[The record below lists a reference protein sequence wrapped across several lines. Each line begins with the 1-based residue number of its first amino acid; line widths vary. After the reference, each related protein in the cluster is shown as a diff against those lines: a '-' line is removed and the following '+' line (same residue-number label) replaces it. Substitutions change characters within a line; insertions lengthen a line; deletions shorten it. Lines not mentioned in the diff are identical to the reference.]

1 MSSTGSRFS
10 SGTLDSGFRRNDN
23 YLPSLTFCEFIRSE
37 DIMNYNYVLK
47 ELRHHHNRTLVN
59 ILGIGIGI
67 ALFVSINAVST
78 AYQKAV
84 SLPFKNL
91 GADIVVQRPEKR
103 AVDSGLPPASMRGIR
118 LPFSNQLLPF
128 EDLEKLKTIEG
139 VDSMASSLLLWE
151 FDKGGFRTIMG
162 VDLAQPVLGPVKVKD
177 WLKEGRF
184 PHKEGEVVIEK
195 HYAKFQQK
203 RMGDT
208 LEINGRPF
216 SVVGLLEIKEG
227 SQIAS
232 ANLYLSLQDAQTLLG
247 GESGGVHPV
256 RNSSERLN
264 PAGLR
269 SNPAIDEAIEQRGII
284 SNGVNVVYLRLKD
297 PALLSQVKTS
307 IARQLNGVS
316 VASSDSSLELMGGV
330 SKISDQFSFIVSLI
344 ALGGAVFLIV
354 KAMLSNLVERS
365 REIGILKA
373 VGWTERDVQKQLMG
387 EVFLQSLLGGV
398 FGIMMGYFFSYLLG
412 FLSIPVSTP
421 WELNLL
427 PAFAKDTAAAAQ
439 TVRLPVSISFSLAAI
454 SIGLSILTGGLAS
467 FAMGKRT
474 SRMKPAEILRRL

>member
-1 MSSTGSRFS
+1 
-10 SGTLDSGFRRNDN
+10 
-23 YLPSLTFCEFIRSE
+23 
-37 DIMNYNYVLK
+37 MNYSYVLK

-91 GADIVVQRPEKR
+91 GADVVVQRPEKR
-103 AVDSGLPPASMRGIR
+103 AVDSRQAPASMRGIR
-118 LPFSNQLLPF
+118 LPFSNQILPSQ
-128 EDLEKLKTIEG
+128 DLEKLKTIEG
-139 VDSMASSLLLWE
+139 VDSLASSLLLWE

-162 VDLAQPVLGPVKVKD
+162 VDLAQPILGPVKVKE

-184 PHKEGEVVIEK
+184 PQKDGEVVIEK
-195 HYAKFQQK
+195 HYAKFQHK
-203 RMGDT
+203 KMGDP

-216 SVVGLLEIKEG
+216 NVVGLLEIKEG

-232 ANLYLSLQDAQTLLG
+232 SNIYLPLQDAQNLLG
-247 GESGGVHPV
+247 GESGGV
-256 RNSSERLN
+256 N
-264 PAGLR
+264 
-269 SNPAIDEAIEQRGII
+269 I
-284 SNGVNVVYLRLKD
+284 VYLRLKN
-297 PALLSQVKTS
+297 PSLLSQVKTT

-316 VASSDSSLELMGGV
+316 VASSDSFLELMGGV
-330 SKISDQFSFIVSLI
+330 SKISDQFSFVVSLI

-373 VGWTERDVQKQLMG
+373 VGWTEKDVQKQLMA
-387 EVFLQSLLGGV
+387 EVFLQSLAGGV
-398 FGIMMGYFFSYLLG
+398 FGILMGYFFSYLLG

-439 TVRLPVSISFSLAAI
+439 TVRLPVSISASLAGI
-454 SIGLSILTGGLAS
+454 SLALSLVAGGMAS
-467 FAMGKRT
+467 YFMGKRT
-474 SRMKPAEILRRL
+474 ARMKPAEILRTL

>member
-1 MSSTGSRFS
+1 
-10 SGTLDSGFRRNDN
+10 
-23 YLPSLTFCEFIRSE
+23 
-37 DIMNYNYVLK
+37 MNYSYVLK

-103 AVDSGLPPASMRGIR
+103 AVDSGQPPASMRGIR
-118 LPFSNQLLPF
+118 LPFSNQLLPSQ
-128 EDLEKLKTIEG
+128 DLEKLKRIEG

-151 FDKGGFRTIMG
+151 FNKGGFRTIMG
-162 VDLAQPVLGPVKVKD
+162 VDLTQPSLGPVKVKD

-184 PHKEGEVVIEK
+184 PQKEGEVVLEK
-195 HYAKFQQK
+195 HYAKFHHTQI
-203 RMGDT
+203 GGT
-208 LEINGRPF
+208 VEINGRLF

-232 ANLYLSLQDAQTLLG
+232 ANIYLPLQDAQNLLG
-247 GESGGVHPV
+247 AGLGGVNPV
-256 RNSSERLN
+256 RNSSEALN
-264 PAGLR
+264 PAGIILK
-269 SNPAIDEAIEQRGII
+269 SNPAVEQRGII
-284 SNGVNVVYLRLKD
+284 SNGVNIVYLRLKN
-297 PALLSQVKTS
+297 PSLLSQVKTS

-316 VASSDSSLELMGGV
+316 VTSSDSSLELMGGV
-330 SKISDQFSFIVSLI
+330 SRISDQFSFIVSLI

-398 FGIMMGYFFSYLLG
+398 FGILMGYFFSYLLG

-439 TVRLPVSISFSLAAI
+439 TVRLPVSISAGLTAISLA
-454 SIGLSILTGGLAS
+454 LSLVAGGMAS
-467 FAMGKRT
+467 YVMGKRT
-474 SRMKPAEILRRL
+474 ARMKPAEILRQL

>member
-1 MSSTGSRFS
+1 
-10 SGTLDSGFRRNDN
+10 
-23 YLPSLTFCEFIRSE
+23 
-37 DIMNYNYVLK
+37 MNYSYVLK

-103 AVDSGLPPASMRGIR
+103 AVDSGQPPASMRGIR
-118 LPFSNQLLPF
+118 LPFSNQLLPSQ
-128 EDLEKLKTIEG
+128 DLEKLKRIEG

-151 FDKGGFRTIMG
+151 FNKGGFRTIMG
-162 VDLAQPVLGPVKVKD
+162 VDLTQPSLGPVKVKD

-184 PHKEGEVVIEK
+184 PQKEGEVVLEK
-195 HYAKFQQK
+195 HYAKFHHTQI
-203 RMGDT
+203 GGT
-208 LEINGRPF
+208 VEINGRLF

-232 ANLYLSLQDAQTLLG
+232 ANIYLPLQDAQNLLG
-247 GESGGVHPV
+247 AGLGGVNPV
-256 RNSSERLN
+256 RNSSEALN
-264 PAGLR
+264 PAGIILK
-269 SNPAIDEAIEQRGII
+269 SNPAVEQRGII
-284 SNGVNVVYLRLKD
+284 SNGVNIVYLRLKN
-297 PALLSQVKTS
+297 PSLLSQVKTS

-316 VASSDSSLELMGGV
+316 VTSSDSSLELMGGV
-330 SKISDQFSFIVSLI
+330 SRISDQFSFIVSLI

-387 EVFLQSLLGGV
+387 EVFLQSLVGGV
-398 FGIMMGYFFSYLLG
+398 FGILMGYFFSYLLG

-439 TVRLPVSISFSLAAI
+439 TVRLPVSISAGLTAISLA
-454 SIGLSILTGGLAS
+454 LSLVAGGMAS
-467 FAMGKRT
+467 YVMGKRT
-474 SRMKPAEILRRL
+474 ARMKPAEILRQL

>member
-1 MSSTGSRFS
+1 
-10 SGTLDSGFRRNDN
+10 
-23 YLPSLTFCEFIRSE
+23 
-37 DIMNYNYVLK
+37 MNYRYVLK

-67 ALFVSINAVST
+67 ALFVSINAVSA

-84 SLPFKNL
+84 SLPFKNI

-103 AVDSGLPPASMRGIR
+103 TVESTQPPTSMRGIR
-118 LPFSNQLLPF
+118 LPFSNQLLPSQ
-128 EDLEKLKTIEG
+128 DLEKLKMIEG

-162 VDLAQPVLGPVKVKD
+162 VDLSQPSLGPVKVKE
-177 WLKEGRF
+177 WMKEGRF
-184 PHKEGEVVIEK
+184 PQKQGEVVIEK
-195 HYAKFQQK
+195 HYAKFHHTK
-203 RMGDT
+203 VNDPM
-208 LEINGRPF
+208 EIGSHPYT
-216 SVVGLLEIKEG
+216 VVGLLEIKEG

-232 ANLYLSLQDAQTLLG
+232 ANIYLPLADAQTLLG
-247 GESGGVHPV
+247 GEP
-256 RNSSERLN
+256 
-264 PAGLR
+264 
-269 SNPAIDEAIEQRGII
+269 
-284 SNGVNVVYLRLKD
+284 NGVNVVYLRLKN
-297 PALLSQVKTS
+297 PSLLSQVKTT

-330 SKISDQFSFIVSLI
+330 SKISDQFSFIVSII
-344 ALGGAVFLIV
+344 ALGGAFLLII

-373 VGWTERDVQKQLMG
+373 VGWTEKDVQKQLMG

-398 FGIMMGYFFSYLLG
+398 LGIVMGYFFSYLLG
-412 FLSIPVSTP
+412 FLSIPVSTS

-439 TVRLPVSISFSLAAI
+439 TVRLPVSISAGLTAVSLALSLAA
-454 SIGLSILTGGLAS
+454 GGMAS
-467 FAMGKRT
+467 YVMGKRT
-474 SRMKPAEILRRL
+474 SRMKPAEILRNM

>member
-1 MSSTGSRFS
+1 
-10 SGTLDSGFRRNDN
+10 
-23 YLPSLTFCEFIRSE
+23 
-37 DIMNYNYVLK
+37 MNYSYVLK

-103 AVDSGLPPASMRGIR
+103 AVDSGQAPASMRGIR
-118 LPFSNQLLPF
+118 LPFSNQLLPSQ
-128 EDLEKLKTIEG
+128 DLEKLKTIKG

-162 VDLAQPVLGPVKVKD
+162 VDLTQPSLGPVKVKE

-184 PHKEGEVVIEK
+184 PQKEGEVVIEK
-195 HYAKFQQK
+195 HYAKFQHK
-203 RMGDT
+203 KIGDAV
-208 LEINGRPF
+208 EINGHPF

-232 ANLYLSLQDAQTLLG
+232 ANIYLPLQDAQGLLG
-247 GESGGVHPV
+247 AESGGV
-256 RNSSERLN
+256 N
-264 PAGLR
+264 
-269 SNPAIDEAIEQRGII
+269 I
-284 SNGVNVVYLRLKD
+284 VYLRLKN
-297 PALLSQVKTS
+297 PSLLSQVKTS
-307 IARQLNGVS
+307 IGRYLNGVS
-316 VASSDSSLELMGGV
+316 VTSSDSFLEVMGGV
-330 SKISDQFSFIVSLI
+330 SRISDQFSFVVSII
-344 ALGGAVFLIV
+344 ALGGAFFLII

-398 FGIMMGYFFSYLLG
+398 LGIVMGYFFSYLLG

-439 TVRLPVSISFSLAAI
+439 TVRLPVSISA
-454 SIGLSILTGGLAS
+454 GLTGISLILSLVAGGMAS
-467 FAMGKRT
+467 YVMGKRT
-474 SRMKPAEILRRL
+474 SRMKPAEILRNM

>member
-1 MSSTGSRFS
+1 
-10 SGTLDSGFRRNDN
+10 
-23 YLPSLTFCEFIRSE
+23 
-37 DIMNYNYVLK
+37 MNYSYVLK

-103 AVDSGLPPASMRGIR
+103 AADSGQPPASMRGIR
-118 LPFSNQLLPF
+118 LPFSNQLLPSQ
-128 EDLEKLKTIEG
+128 DLEKLKAIEG

-151 FDKGGFRTIMG
+151 FNQGGFRTIMG
-162 VDLAQPVLGPVKVKD
+162 VDLAQPSLGPVKVKE

-184 PHKEGEVVIEK
+184 PQKEGEVVIEK
-195 HYAKFQQK
+195 HYAKFHHTQI
-203 RMGDT
+203 GGT
-208 LEINGRPF
+208 VEINGRPF

-232 ANLYLSLQDAQTLLG
+232 SNIYLPLQDAQNLLG
-247 GESGGVHPV
+247 RESGPV
-256 RNSSERLN
+256 RNSSRSTQRLSTGEALN
-264 PAGLR
+264 PTGIAAE
-269 SNPAIDEAIEQRGII
+269 SNPAVEQRGII
-284 SNGVNVVYLRLKD
+284 SNGVNIVYLRLKN
-297 PALLSQVKTS
+297 PSLLGQVKTS

-316 VASSDSSLELMGGV
+316 VSSSDSSLELMGGV

-387 EVFLQSLLGGV
+387 EVFLQSLAGGV
-398 FGIMMGYFFSYLLG
+398 LGVLMGYFFSYLLG
-412 FLSIPVSTP
+412 FLSIPVATS

-427 PAFAKDTAAAAQ
+427 PAFAKDTAAAAK
-439 TVRLPVSISFSLAAI
+439 TVRLPVSISAGLTGISLALSLAA
-454 SIGLSILTGGLAS
+454 GGMAS
-467 FAMGKRT
+467 YFMAKRT
-474 SRMKPAEILRRL
+474 ARMKPAEILRQL

>member
-1 MSSTGSRFS
+1 
-10 SGTLDSGFRRNDN
+10 
-23 YLPSLTFCEFIRSE
+23 
-37 DIMNYNYVLK
+37 MNYSYVLK

-91 GADIVVQRPEKR
+91 GADIIVQRPEKK
-103 AVDSGLPPASMRGIR
+103 AVDSGQTPASMRGIR
-118 LPFSNQLLPF
+118 LPFSNQILPS
-128 EDLEKLKTIEG
+128 EDLEKLTTIEG

-151 FDKGGFRTIMG
+151 FNQGGFRTIMG
-162 VDLAQPVLGPVKVKD
+162 VDLAQPSLGPVKVKE

-184 PHKEGEVVIEK
+184 PQKEGEAVVEK
-195 HYAKFQQK
+195 HYAKFHHTQI
-203 RMGDT
+203 GGT
-208 LEINGRPF
+208 VEINGRPF

-232 ANLYLSLQDAQTLLG
+232 SNIYLPLQDAQNLLG
-247 GESGGVHPV
+247 GESGGVNPV
-256 RNSSERLN
+256 RNSSGALN
-264 PAGLR
+264 PAGIILK
-269 SNPAIDEAIEQRGII
+269 SNPAVEQRDII
-284 SNGVNVVYLRLKD
+284 SNGVNIVYLRLKN
-297 PALLSQVKTS
+297 PSLLGQVKTN

-373 VGWTERDVQKQLMG
+373 VGWTEKDVQKQLMG

-398 FGIMMGYFFSYLLG
+398 FGILMGYFFSYLLG

-439 TVRLPVSISFSLAAI
+439 NVRLPVTISTGLIAISLA
-454 SIGLSILTGGLAS
+454 LSFAAGGLAS
-467 FAMGKRT
+467 YAMGKRT
-474 SRMKPAEILRRL
+474 ARMKPAEILRQL

>member
-1 MSSTGSRFS
+1 MDYR
-10 SGTLDSGFRRNDN
+10 
-23 YLPSLTFCEFIRSE
+23 
-37 DIMNYNYVLK
+37 YVLK
-47 ELRHHHNRTLVN
+47 ELCHHHNRTLVN

-91 GADIVVQRPEKR
+91 GADVVVQRPEKR
-103 AVDSGLPPASMRGIR
+103 AVDSGQPPASMRGIR
-118 LPFSNQLLPF
+118 LPFSNQLLPSG
-128 EDLEKLKTIEG
+128 DLEKLKTIEG

-151 FDKGGFRTIMG
+151 FDKSGFRTIMG
-162 VDLAQPVLGPVKVKD
+162 VDLTQPSLGPVKVKE

-184 PHKEGEVVIEK
+184 PQKEGEVVLEK
-195 HYAKFQQK
+195 HYAKFHHTQI
-203 RMGDT
+203 GGT
-208 LEINGRPF
+208 VEINGRPF

-232 ANLYLSLQDAQTLLG
+232 ANIYLPLQDAQNLFG

-256 RNSSERLN
+256 RNSSRYDSKPSGALN
-264 PAGLR
+264 SAGIILK
-269 SNPAIDEAIEQRGII
+269 SNPAIGGTVEQPGII
-284 SNGVNVVYLRLKD
+284 SNGVNIVYLRLKN
-297 PALLSQVKTS
+297 PSLLSQVKTS

-330 SKISDQFSFIVSLI
+330 SKISDQFSFIVSII

-387 EVFLQSLLGGV
+387 EVFLQSLAGGV

-439 TVRLPVSISFSLAAI
+439 TVRLPVSISAGLAAVSLA
-454 SIGLSILTGGLAS
+454 LSLVAGGMAS
-467 FAMGKRT
+467 YVMGKRT
-474 SRMKPAEILRRL
+474 ARMKPAEILRQL